1 MGITVTCLV
10 GLDWLRY
17 TLDVPAV
24 LTDVLPA
31 EALVV
36 AAVGVIIGALTTV
49 PARTRPSIVVVVY
62 HITLLGDIW
71 VVNLDVNLI
80 VCVLSTA
87 GSFKK
92 NLTRLL
98 LEN

>member
-24 LTDVLPA
+24 LTDVPPA

-36 AAVGVIIGALTTV
+36 AAVGVMIGALTTV
-49 PARTRPSIVVVVY
+49 PVGTRPSIFVV
-62 HITLLGDIW
+62 D
-71 VVNLDVNLI
+71 
-80 VCVLSTA
+80 
-87 GSFKK
+87 
-92 NLTRLL
+92 
-98 LEN
+98 